1 MSPQTW
7 QTVRRRH
14 CVFCQIFSADIMGK
28 KAIILL
34 DEYDTPMQEAYAG
47 GYWDEMAEYIRSLF
61 NASFKTNPFLERAI
75 LTGVTRIS
83 KESIFSDLNNLEV
96 VTTTSEKYE
105 TAFGFTEEEVFAAL
119 DEYGLTDRK
128 REVKEW
134 YDGFTFGSTSDIY
147 NPWSVINYLVKK
159 KIAPYW
165 ANTSSNLL
173 AGNLLRQSSKE
184 RKQDFECLLRGESI
198 CVEMDEQIVYD
209 QLSVKKNAL
218 WSLLLASGYLKVK
231 RTEFIEQKGRL
242 YYELCLTNKEV
253 CLMFEDLIR
262 DWFAEE
268 EHYNDFIRALL
279 LDDVDAMNTC
289 MNKVTLSTFSYFDM
303 GKKES
308 GEEPE
313 RLPTGKATTK
323 SLEEPNSSVCF
334 YHGFVLGLM
343 VELAD
348 KYTLTSNRESG
359 FGRYDVMLEPKNP
372 DDDAVILEF
381 KVKNKIEKSLSDTVK
396 AAIEQIDRKNYAA
409 VLLEKG
415 FREEQIRKYGFAF
428 EGKRVQIGKKDS
440 AWGANV

>member
-1 MSPQTW
+1 MIGFTIEALYNKYDFLLKGDLLNEKER
-7 QTVRRRH
+7 TFYRNV
-14 CVFCQIFSADIMGK
+14 SADMADSTAAALRFLSDFLGRYYGK

-61 NASFKTNPFLERAI
+61 NTSFKTNPFLERAI

-242 YYELCLTNKEV
+242 YYELCLKKG
-253 CLMFEDLIR
+253 IR
-262 DWFAEE
+262 CRRRLTIFWW
-268 EHYNDFIRALL
+268 HY
-279 LDDVDAMNTC
+279 V
-289 MNKVTLSTFSYFDM
+289 
-303 GKKES
+303 
-308 GEEPE
+308 
-313 RLPTGKATTK
+313 
-323 SLEEPNSSVCF
+323 
-334 YHGFVLGLM
+334 
-343 VELAD
+343 
-348 KYTLTSNRESG
+348 
-359 FGRYDVMLEPKNP
+359 
-372 DDDAVILEF
+372 
-381 KVKNKIEKSLSDTVK
+381 
-396 AAIEQIDRKNYAA
+396 
-409 VLLEKG
+409 
-415 FREEQIRKYGFAF
+415 
-428 EGKRVQIGKKDS
+428 
-440 AWGANV
+440 